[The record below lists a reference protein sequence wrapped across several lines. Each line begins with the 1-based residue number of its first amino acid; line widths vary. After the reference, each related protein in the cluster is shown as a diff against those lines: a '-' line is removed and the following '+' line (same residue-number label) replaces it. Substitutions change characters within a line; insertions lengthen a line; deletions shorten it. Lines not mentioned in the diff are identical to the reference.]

1 MYVKHKVR
9 HDLATEQ
16 QQVYKYDWFILT
28 LYPATLVNSL
38 INSKNFFLNCC
49 SVTKSCLTLCDLMD
63 YCVPGFLI
71 LHCLPEFAQTH
82 IHWISDAIQPSH
94 SLSPPSSPALSLSQ
108 HEGLFQW
115 VDSASGGHSVGASA
129 SASVL
134 PMNIQGWFPL
144 GLSDLILLSK
154 GLSRVFS
161 STTIL

>member
-1 MYVKHKVR
+1 MCVCVCMYVKHKVR

-108 HEGLFQW
+108 HEGVFQW
-115 VDSASGGHSVGASA
+115 VGSSHQVSK
-129 SASVL
+129 VL
-134 PMNIQGWFPL
+134 ELQLQHQPFQWIFMVDFL
-144 GLSDLILLSK
+144 
-154 GLSRVFS
+154 
-161 STTIL
+161 